1 MGISTPGEAGF
12 ALFPNPA
19 RTAIGLVFGRPVP
32 ADTRVLLMWGAAN
45 LDERAFAEPER
56 FDIHRRP
63 DRQLA
68 FGHGTHFC
76 MGAALARLEAA
87 LFLADEPLPARKLA
101 DAAGLPDG
109 HAARRL
115 IERLR
120 MLYADDNSS
129 FQIEELGGGYQLLTR
144 PAYHPWLLRL
154 RRTGQDVRLT
164 PAALE
169 TLAVIAYKQPITRAD
184 VDTLRGVACAELIR
198 LLMEKGMVRVSG
210 RHDSLGRPQ
219 LYGTSKRFLQAFG
232 MNSLADLP
240 EVESLKRPGG

>member
-1 MGISTPGEAGF
+1 MRHHIPPFG
-12 ALFPNPA
+12 PA
-19 RTAIGLVFGRPVP
+19 T
-32 ADTRVLLMWGAAN
+32 
-45 LDERAFAEPER
+45 
-56 FDIHRRP
+56 RRP
-63 DRQLA
+63 HTTRPCDGEVPHRLR
-68 FGHGTHFC
+68 FTPEVRENSPPHPLGRDP
-76 MGAALARLEAA
+76 ALARLEAA

-120 MLYADDNSS
+120 TLYLDDNSS

-164 PAALE
+164 PAVLE

-198 LLMEKGMVRVSG
+198 LLMEKGLVRVTG

-219 LYGTSKRFLQAFG
+219 LYGTTKRFLQAFG
-232 MNSLADLP
+232 MNMLSDLP
-240 EVESLKRPGG
+240 EVESLRRPNS

>member
-1 MGISTPGEAGF
+1 MRHKMPKFGPANRRLHTARPCDREVTSAVRF
-12 ALFPNPA
+12 APVEKENSSPHPL
-19 RTAIGLVFGRPVP
+19 GRDP
-32 ADTRVLLMWGAAN
+32 
-45 LDERAFAEPER
+45 
-56 FDIHRRP
+56 
-63 DRQLA
+63 
-68 FGHGTHFC
+68 
-76 MGAALARLEAA
+76 ALARLEAA

-120 MLYADDNSS
+120 AVYADDNSS

-144 PAYHPWLLRL
+144 PAFHPWLLRL

-198 LLMEKGMVRVSG
+198 LLMEKGLVRVTG

-219 LYGTSKRFLQAFG
+219 LYGTTKRFLQSFG
-232 MNSLADLP
+232 LHSLADLP
-240 EVESLKRPGG
+240 EVESLKRPNS

>member
-1 MGISTPGEAGF
+1 MRHRIPAFGPASRRPHST
-12 ALFPNPA
+12 
-19 RTAIGLVFGRPVP
+19 RPVNREVP
-32 ADTRVLLMWGAAN
+32 NRLGLT
-45 LDERAFAEPER
+45 
-56 FDIHRRP
+56 P
-63 DRQLA
+63 DVKENSPPHPLGRDS
-68 FGHGTHFC
+68 
-76 MGAALARLEAA
+76 ALARLEAA
-87 LFLADEPLPARKLA
+87 LILADEPLPARKLA

-115 IERLR
+115 VERLR
-120 MLYADDNSS
+120 ELYTTDGSA
-129 FQIEELGGGYQLLTR
+129 FQIDELGGGYQLLTR

-198 LLMEKGMVRVSG
+198 LLMEKGLVRVAG

-219 LYGTSKRFLQAFG
+219 LYGTTKRFLQAFG

-240 EVESLKRPGG
+240 EVESLKRPQ